1 MIEILQFI
9 FSGFWIFIGS
19 LLLIG
24 AVLNGLANVI
34 LAIRGKRQQEADDA

>member
-34 LAIRGKRQQEADDA
+34 LAIRR